1 MMRGAQNQK
10 GVQAFAGRRE
20 SEKSQPPN
28 SLFRASR
35 RLKGDRPFAAGRR
48 GRIK

>member
-20 SEKSQPPN
+20 AEKSQPLN
-28 SLFRASR
+28 SFFLACQ
-35 RLKGDRPFAAGRR
+35 RLKSARPFTPGRR
-48 GRIK
+48 ARIK